1 MRGQPGPCCTTGYAR
16 AEQRTGSAARGRYV
30 KHMVH
35 DARQHGLRAVVFN
48 SRGTSDGPVTTPQFY
63 SASYTGDMRAVVAA
77 VQRRYPQSP
86 LLAAGW
92 SLGGAHDM
100 ALLAQPPRTLTCS
113 TAQCICPAEHRCC
126 PVATC
131 IESICERAQQT
142 SWSDIWVRRAA
153 RRPFSWR
160 CPWPTRSTWSARRQP
175 AAQLMQPCNQGSSKP
190 ECYTAQV
197 ISDDNFKVG
206 FNRCVRGLHVRSAAE
221 QRQPWC

>member
-16 AEQRTGSAARGRYV
+16 AGQRTGSAARGRYV

-100 ALLAQPPRTLTCS
+100 ALLAQPPKDPHMQHGSMHLSGRTQVLPC
-113 TAQCICPAEHRCC
+113 CHVHREH
-126 PVATC
+126 
-131 IESICERAQQT
+131 
-142 SWSDIWVRRAA
+142 
-153 RRPFSWR
+153 
-160 CPWPTRSTWSARRQP
+160 
-175 AAQLMQPCNQGSSKP
+175 L
-190 ECYTAQV
+190 
-197 ISDDNFKVG
+197 
-206 FNRCVRGLHVRSAAE
+206 
-221 QRQPWC
+221 